1 MRKPLKSLAVPCL
14 LALSL
19 IVYLG
24 PAMVSAEDS
33 GVIEDF
39 RPVLQTYRLAN
50 EKYLKHENI
59 DKEKLINGA
68 IDGMLEEL
76 PDSFDGK
83 GRRKIE
89 LEEFSWDNL
98 QPEKALQPAMELYR
112 ELLDETKGEEY
123 PGKKDLLKAAISGM
137 LEATGDSYAE
147 VYNEKEFQRFRKA
160 VEDSFVVGFGLEL
173 KKAEGPPRVLEIH
186 PDSPAS
192 RSSIRTGDIVH
203 RIDGKSTKEMP
214 YERIISK
221 ITCPP
226 LYSTKK
232 QTFELTLD

>member
-186 PDSPAS
+186 SDSPAS
-192 RSSIRTGDIVH
+192 RSSIRPGDLVL